1 MTSTATT
8 EKTAETRLV
17 IPVTGMTC
25 AACQARVQ
33 RTLART
39 PGVADATV
47 NLMLNNATVSFD
59 PGTISA
65 EQLVDAIRDSGYG
78 AELPANTK
86 GAFEEQEEAERAHAH
101 EVQAL
106 TRKVIVALAAA
117 AVAMGLSMGTM
128 SESNTLIRWA
138 LLVLTSFVMVWAG
151 RHFYTRA
158 WSALKHGGSDMN
170 TLISVGTGAAY
181 LFSVAATIA
190 PGAFLARGVQ
200 PHIYFEAVDAI
211 IALILLGNLF
221 EARAKQRTSEALRAL
236 ADLQPRTARVMRDGQ
251 EVDVPVEQVRHG
263 ELVLV
268 RPGERV
274 PVDGDVA
281 SGGTAV
287 DESMLTGE
295 SMPVAK
301 NAGDRVYGGTMN
313 RTGAIRITATTLG
326 ADSALARI
334 VQLMRDA
341 QGTRAPIQNLADR
354 VSSVFVPT
362 VIALSLITFGLW
374 ILLPQNT
381 QGTQNGMLV
390 VHAVTAAVA
399 VLIIACPCAMGLAVP
414 TAMMV
419 ATGKGAS
426 LGVLFKGGE
435 ALQRANDIDVVVLDK
450 TGTVTE
456 GRPTVTDVIT
466 VGQSNSGTT
475 NGETTDG
482 ETTNSERA
490 KDALLALVASAE
502 RQSEHP
508 LADAIV
514 QRARARG
521 LTLSDAEGFQ
531 AVAGHGVTA
540 VVNGTALAVGN
551 AALMEQY
558 AIDVSALAE
567 AAERL
572 TGEGKTP
579 AYVAADGEL
588 AGLIAVAD
596 PIKATTVEAVKALTR
611 MGIDTVLL
619 TGDTQRTAEAIAK
632 QAGISRV
639 IAGVLPEGKVAAVRE
654 LQQEGRVVGMVGDGI
669 NDAPALAQADVG
681 FAIGTGTDVA
691 IEAGDVTLMRG
702 DPRSVAQAIELS
714 RKTMGTMKQNLFWAF
729 IYNVIGIPIAAG
741 ALYPAFGIQLSP
753 VIASGAMAFS
763 SVSVVTNSLR
773 LRRVRIA

>member
-1 MTSTATT
+1 MAGSATA
-8 EKTAETRLV
+8 EKTGASRLV

-33 RTLART
+33 RTLTRT

-59 PGTISA
+59 PGAVSA
-65 EQLVDAIRDSGYG
+65 EQLVEAIRDSGYG
-78 AELPANTK
+78 AELPANTR
-86 GAFEEQEEAERAHAH
+86 GAFEEQEEAERAHVH

-106 TRKVIVALAAA
+106 TRKVIVALTAA

-128 SESNTLIRWA
+128 GERNTLIRWA
-138 LLVLTSFVMVWAG
+138 LLVLTTFVMVWAG

-181 LFSVAATIA
+181 LFSVAATVA

-221 EARAKQRTSEALRAL
+221 EARAKQRTSEALRTL
-236 ADLQPRTARVMRDGQ
+236 ADLQPQTARIVRNGE

-263 ELVLV
+263 DQVLV

-274 PVDGDVA
+274 PVDGAVA
-281 SGGTAV
+281 SGATAV

-354 VSSVFVPT
+354 VSSIFVPT

-381 QGTQNGMLV
+381 QSTQNGMLV

-426 LGVLFKGGE
+426 VGVLFKGGE

-456 GRPTVTDVIT
+456 GRPVVTDVIT
-466 VGQSNSGTT
+466 IGAPDRRTVGPSDEATA
-475 NGETTDG
+475 E
-482 ETTNSERA
+482 
-490 KDALLALVASAE
+490 DALLRLVASAE

-514 QRARARG
+514 QGARARG
-521 LTLSDAEGFQ
+521 LALFDTEAFQ

-551 AALMEQY
+551 AALMAQY
-558 AIDVSALAE
+558 AVAVAPLAD

-572 TGEGKTP
+572 TSEGKTP
-579 AYVAADGEL
+579 AYVAVDGAL
-588 AGLIAVAD
+588 AGLIGVAD
-596 PIKATTVEAVKALTR
+596 PIKATTVDAVRALNG

-619 TGDTQRTAEAIAK
+619 TGDTPRTAEAIAK
-632 QAGISRV
+632 QAGITRV
-639 IAGVLPEGKVAAVRE
+639 IAGVLPEGKVAAIRD
-654 LQQEGRVVGMVGDGI
+654 LQAEGRVVGMVGDGI

-681 FAIGTGTDVA
+681 FAIGTGADVA

-714 RKTMGTMKQNLFWAF
+714 RRTMGTMKQNLFWAL

-773 LRRVRIA
+773 LRRVRLELP

>member
-1 MTSTATT
+1 MASTVPI
-8 EKTAETRLV
+8 ENTAAEQTKLV

-39 PGVADATV
+39 PGVSDATV

-59 PGTISA
+59 PGTVTA
-65 EQLVDAIRDSGYG
+65 DRLVEAIRDSGYG
-78 AELPANTK
+78 AELPANTQR
-86 GAFEEQEEAERAHAH
+86 AFEEQEEAERAHAQ
-101 EVQAL
+101 EIRTM
-106 TRKVIVALAAA
+106 TRKLVVALAAA
-117 AVAMGLSMGTM
+117 VVAMGLSMG
-128 SESNTLIRWA
+128 EAGAGNTLIRWT

-190 PGAFLARGVQ
+190 PDAFLARGVQ
-200 PHIYFEAVDAI
+200 PHIYFEAVDGI

-221 EARAKQRTSEALRAL
+221 EARAKQRTSAALRSL
-236 ADLQPRTARVMRDGQ
+236 ADLQPKTARVVRQGL
-251 EVDVPVEQVRHG
+251 EVDVPVEEVRHG

-274 PVDGDVA
+274 PVDGDVTTGA
-281 SGGTAV
+281 SAV

-301 NAGDRVYGGTMN
+301 TTGDRVYGGTMN
-313 RTGAIRITATTLG
+313 RTGALHITATTLG
-326 ADSALARI
+326 AQSALARI

-354 VSSVFVPT
+354 VSSIFVPT
-362 VIALSLITFGLW
+362 VIGLSVLTFILW
-374 ILLPQNT
+374 IVLPQRAP
-381 QGTQNGMLV
+381 GGMLV

-435 ALQRANDIDVVVLDK
+435 ALQRASAIDVVVLDK

-456 GRPTVTDVIT
+456 GRPAVTDIQP
-466 VGQSNSGTT
+466 VGAGRTA
-475 NGETTDG
+475 DDIL
-482 ETTNSERA
+482 R
-490 KDALLALVASAE
+490 LVASAE

-514 QRARARG
+514 ESARSRG
-521 LTLSDAEGFQ
+521 LALSDAEGFQ
-531 AVAGHGVTA
+531 AIAGHGVTA
-540 VVNGTALAVGN
+540 VVDGAALAVGN
-551 AALMEQY
+551 AALMQQY
-558 AIDVSALAE
+558 AIDVAPLAR

-572 TGEGKTP
+572 ADEGKTP
-579 AYVAADGEL
+579 AYVAVDGAL

-596 PIKATTVEAVKALTR
+596 PIKATTVSAVQALGR
-611 MGIDTVLL
+611 MGIETVLL
-619 TGDTQRTAEAIAK
+619 TGDTPRTAEAIAR
-632 QAGISRV
+632 QAGIRRV
-639 IAGVLPEGKVAAVRE
+639 IAGVLPEGKVSAVRE
-654 LQQEGRVVGMVGDGI
+654 LQHAGHVVGMVGDGI

-681 FAIGTGTDVA
+681 FALGTGTDVA

-702 DPRSVAQAIELS
+702 DPRSVGQAIELS
-714 RKTMGTMKQNLFWAF
+714 RRTMGTMKQNLFWAF
-729 IYNVIGIPIAAG
+729 VYNVIGIPIAAG

-773 LRRVRIA
+773 LRRVRIES